1 MPFGRQS
8 VEGSGFTVVI
18 GLEDE
23 SSNPPITLKGFEL
36 EFTPG
41 ARM

>member
-1 MPFGRQS
+1 MPIVRQS
-8 VEGSGFTVVI
+8 VEGSGFTVVVR
-18 GLEDE
+18 LEDT
-23 SSNPPITLKGFEL
+23 SINAPITLKGFEL

>member
-1 MPFGRQS
+1 
-8 VEGSGFTVVI
+8 VE
-18 GLEDE
+18 D
-23 SSNPPITLKGFEL
+23 SSANPPITLKGFEL